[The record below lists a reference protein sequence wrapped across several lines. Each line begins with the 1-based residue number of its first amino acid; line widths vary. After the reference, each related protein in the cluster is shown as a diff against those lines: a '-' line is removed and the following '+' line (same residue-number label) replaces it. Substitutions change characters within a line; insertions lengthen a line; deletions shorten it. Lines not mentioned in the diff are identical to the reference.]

1 VTADRQT
8 VVRRVELYVAV
19 LGVLDALDIDPAT
32 LPPGRLD
39 VLAQEL
45 AKFRTQ
51 VQRRETREQAAFDS
65 LFHGYP
71 PRRWPDTLLED
82 VDRWRPGYADLLRE
96 LWNGWYGD
104 TREGKIEALLAD
116 GSGATAGE
124 LEAARA
130 ALARIRK
137 GTPA

>member
-1 VTADRQT
+1 
-8 VVRRVELYVAV
+8 
-19 LGVLDALDIDPAT
+19 
-32 LPPGRLD
+32 